1 MKNYKRSAIDRDVT
15 FRPPV
20 HNCYACNDTGIVHNS
35 DGLINNYLADY
46 DITESGKRVA
56 GSDLAIICYCE
67 AVYPKYNEEAQ
78 LTGHGFRD
86 GEGNIRRYSLVGK
99 TRSYADLQAGT
110 IDYTSGVIKINN
122 INITAISN
130 VDDATSTQIRIIVTP
145 SSNDIVP
152 VRNQIL
158 EIDFTNTSVTASAD
172 TESSSGSATSTSG
185 SGTTATTTVSTSG
198 GTSSY

>member
-35 DGLINNYLADY
+35 DGLINNYLGDY

-86 GEGNIRRYSLVGK
+86 GEGNKNLKNKKTELPAEMQEIKDQLVNFKLKSL
-99 TRSYADLQAGT
+99 
-110 IDYTSGVIKINN
+110 NC
-122 INITAISN
+122 
-130 VDDATSTQIRIIVTP
+130 
-145 SSNDIVP
+145 
-152 VRNQIL
+152 
-158 EIDFTNTSVTASAD
+158 
-172 TESSSGSATSTSG
+172 
-185 SGTTATTTVSTSG
+185 
-198 GTSSY
+198 

>member
-35 DGLINNYLADY
+35 DGLINNYLGDY

-86 GEGNIRRYSLVGK
+86 GEGNIRK
-99 TRSYADLQAGT
+99 
-110 IDYTSGVIKINN
+110 
-122 INITAISN
+122 
-130 VDDATSTQIRIIVTP
+130 DAWKS
-145 SSNDIVP
+145 
-152 VRNQIL
+152 
-158 EIDFTNTSVTASAD
+158 
-172 TESSSGSATSTSG
+172 
-185 SGTTATTTVSTSG
+185 TATLMSRLIQKNIKNKKTELPAEMQEIKDQLVNFKLKSLNS
-198 GTSSY
+198 